1 MTLLRRYL
9 TILPIVGMAVLASYL
24 MEPYFDRTNVVMVYM
39 LAVVLTAFL
48 LGWWPA
54 ALVCLASTVLYDFI
68 NVPPYF
74 TLSVEFYEYLFTLV
88 TMLITAGTISML
100 AGRLRQEIQSSEERE
115 ARTAAQYTLSADL
128 ANASSEQHI
137 IDCATQHIGH
147 AFNANVAM
155 ALPASHLPNPER
167 ITKHETLS
175 SLDSAQQPYA
185 LTIDAPIA
193 RLASQEQL
201 DQLKAMLQQCRNAM
215 ERLHLNRELFD
226 KDVRI
231 QKESLRNSILNTLS
245 HDLRTPLAAI
255 LSASSSLLESDSFTP
270 ESRQQL
276 RTIIHDEAAHMM
288 SMVENL
294 LNMAKLQ
301 GGNITLASEWEAIEE
316 LVGSA
321 VSTIRRR
328 HPTHLLKVDVPTDLP
343 FIRCDSVL
351 IERVLINLM
360 ENAVKFSPL
369 NSTVSLSARHD
380 GEQLEIIVTDQGRGI
395 PESEHLKVFEPFYR
409 LDTSVVGGGLG
420 LSICR
425 SIVQAHGGII
435 WISPSEI
442 GTAIHITLPALQDAP
457 LINAASC
464 EDLHHE

>member
-1 MTLLRRYL
+1 MTPLRRYL
-9 TILPIVGMAVLASYL
+9 TILPIIGTAVFAAYL

-39 LAVVLTAFL
+39 LAVVLAAFL

-54 ALVCLASTVLYDFI
+54 AVVCLLSVVLYDFI

-74 TLSVEFYEYLFTLV
+74 RLSTEFYVYLFTLA

-100 AGRLRQEIQSSEERE
+100 AGRLRQEVQASEERE
-115 ARTAAQYTLSADL
+115 ARTAAQYALSAAL
-128 ANASSEQHI
+128 AKASSEQDI
-137 IDCATQHIGH
+137 FDCATRHIRQ
-147 AFNANVAM
+147 AFRAHPTADNDDDDDTDTTNGITGQL
-155 ALPASHLPNPER
+155 ALPSLDPGQPPLILPIAIPAAR
-167 ITKHETLS
+167 LS
-175 SLDSAQQPYA
+175 S
-185 LTIDAPIA
+185 
-193 RLASQEQL
+193 REQR
-201 DQLKAMLQQCRNAM
+201 DQLQAMLQQCRDAI
-215 ERLHLNRELFD
+215 ERLRLNREVYE

-255 LSASSSLLESDSFTP
+255 LGASSSLLEGDSFTP

-276 RTIIHDEAAHMM
+276 RTVIHDEATHMM
-288 SMVENL
+288 SLVENL

-301 GGNITLASEWEAIEE
+301 GGDFTLSSEWEAIEE

-328 HPTHLLKVDVPTDLP
+328 HPAQRLEVDVPTDLP

-360 ENAVKFSPL
+360 ENAVKFSPPDAPIRL
-369 NSTVSLSARHD
+369 IARHA
-380 GEQLEIIVTDQGRGI
+380 GTQLEIIVADEGRGI
-395 PESEHLKVFEPFYR
+395 PEDERQKVFEPFYR
-409 LDTSVVGGGLG
+409 LDTSVAGGGLG

-425 SIVQAHGGII
+425 SIIQAHGGAI
-435 WISPSEI
+435 WIAAAAT
-442 GTAIHITLPALQDAP
+442 GTAMHITLPVPQDA
-457 LINAASC
+457 
-464 EDLHHE
+464 

>member
-1 MTLLRRYL
+1 MTPFRRYL
-9 TILPIVGMAVLASYL
+9 TILPIIGTAVLAASL

-39 LAVVLTAFL
+39 LAVVLAAFL

-54 ALVCLASTVLYDFI
+54 AVVCLLSVVLYDFI

-74 TLSVEFYEYLFTLV
+74 RLSTEFYVYLFTLA

-100 AGRLRQEIQSSEERE
+100 AGRLRQEVQASEERE
-115 ARTAAQYTLSADL
+115 ARTAAQYALSAAL
-128 ANASSEQHI
+128 ARASSEQEI
-137 IDCATQHIGH
+137 IDCATRHIGQ
-147 AFNANVAM
+147 AFRAQVGDEVVGTNIPDDTSTTPTLPSLDPGQPPRILPM
-155 ALPASHLPNPER
+155 AIPSAR
-167 ITKHETLS
+167 LS
-175 SLDSAQQPYA
+175 S
-185 LTIDAPIA
+185 
-193 RLASQEQL
+193 REQR
-201 DQLKAMLQQCRNAM
+201 DQLQAMLQQCRDAI
-215 ERLHLNRELFD
+215 ERLRLNHEVYE

-255 LSASSSLLESDSFTP
+255 LGASSSLLDGDSFTP

-276 RTIIHDEAAHMM
+276 RTVIHDEATHMM
-288 SMVENL
+288 SLVENL

-301 GGNITLASEWEAIEE
+301 GGDFTLSSEWEAIEE

-328 HPTHLLKVDVPTDLP
+328 YPAQRLDVDVPTNLP

-360 ENAVKFSPL
+360 ENAVRFSPPDAPIRL
-369 NSTVSLSARHD
+369 TARHA
-380 GEQLEIIVTDQGRGI
+380 GTQLEIIVTDEGRGI
-395 PESEHLKVFEPFYR
+395 PEHERQKVFEPFYR
-409 LDTSVVGGGLG
+409 LDTSVAGGGLG

-425 SIVQAHGGII
+425 SIVQTHGGAI
-435 WISPSEI
+435 WIAPTHK
-442 GTAIHITLPALQDAP
+442 GTAVHITLPVPQDAP
-457 LINAASC
+457 
-464 EDLHHE
+464 DLTSPIHE